1 MQRQYVRDPMTIGLL
16 RLTIAIGLGLPLAA
30 RAGAQATPPVR
41 DTTRRD
47 TTRIT
52 TLEAIRSEAT
62 RVERQLFDE
71 KPNVGRLS
79 ISGKELSAAPKMF
92 SEADLLRAVQLLPG
106 VEARNDFNA
115 GLNVRGGEADQNL
128 VLLDG
133 YPIYNPFHL
142 GGLFGT
148 FVEPTVGRVDLFT
161 GGFPAPYGGRL
172 SSVLDV
178 GSATEERPGV
188 HGTANVSLIASSGSV
203 GSPIRNG
210 AGSWMIAARRT
221 YIDKAIDLLTPGRM
235 PYDFQDAQS
244 HVRYSFGNGLR
255 VAATAY
261 LGHDAF
267 DYNESGDSASF
278 SWGNRVFGT
287 TIARTFGS
295 SPRIFGLPLGDS
307 AVVEQRISLSKFEV
321 KARVRDG
328 VFEMRNPLQ
337 DVRTGGM
344 IASFAGTHTRS
355 VGYEIASQ
363 RFHYESNAEI
373 PLFVQNDTTSQ
384 ALGSVGMYVD
394 DLWKPTTSLIIDA
407 GLRFDAV
414 STNGW
419 KGLSPRL
426 SAKYFLT
433 PDVAVT
439 AAFGQ
444 YAQWIRSLAREEVPV
459 RPMDF
464 WVGTNADWPVSTS
477 RHYILGTEGWINR
490 NRGFRVEGFL
500 KTYHDLLERNPRDDA
515 QLLGDEFLFLKGRS
529 LGFDVMLRQFR
540 TRTFSGWAAYTFAI
554 SERTS
559 LDGTTFSPAQ
569 DRRHD
574 LNLVGGWEFK
584 RYTLGARYNL
594 ATGTPYSYISGMYDR
609 WRYDP
614 IQGSYNE
621 SDPQFLTGERNGS
634 RLPATHRL
642 DLGATR
648 HGHIRGVAVS
658 PYLSIVNT
666 TNAKNV
672 FTYAFDYTERPPTR
686 VSIHQLS
693 IVPTLG
699 VSIAW

>member
-1 MQRQYVRDPMTIGLL
+1 MTRGLL
-16 RLTIAIGLGLPLAA
+16 RLIACVPGLCLASSFA
-30 RAGAQATPPVR
+30 TAAGAQVTPPVR
-41 DTTRRD
+41 DTVRRDSTRRD

-62 RVERQLFDE
+62 RIERQLFDE

-115 GLNVRGGEADQNL
+115 GLNIRGGEADQNL

-210 AGSWMIAARRT
+210 AGSWMVAARRT
-221 YIDKAIDLLTPGRM
+221 YIDKAVEMLTPERM

-244 HVRYSFGNGLR
+244 HLRYSFGNGLR
-255 VAATAY
+255 LAATAY
-261 LGHDAF
+261 MGHDAF
-267 DYNESGDSASF
+267 DYNEDSDSASF
-278 SWGNRVFGT
+278 SWGNRVFGA
-287 TIARTFGS
+287 TIGRSFTSAPRAFGFS
-295 SPRIFGLPLGDS
+295 LGDS
-307 AVVEQRISLSKFEV
+307 AVVEQRLSISRFEV
-321 KARVRDG
+321 KARVLEG
-328 VFEMRNPLQ
+328 VFEMRNPLR
-337 DVRTGGM
+337 DLRAGGV
-344 IASFAGTHTRS
+344 IASFDGQHTRS

-363 RFHYESNAEI
+363 HFGYESNAEI
-373 PLFVQNDTTSQ
+373 PLFVQNDTTTLSI
-384 ALGSVGMYVD
+384 ASTGIFVD
-394 DLWKPTTSLIIDA
+394 DLWKPTASLIIDA

-433 PDVAVT
+433 PDIAVT
-439 AAFGQ
+439 AAVGQ
-444 YAQWIRSLAREEVPV
+444 YAQWVRSLAREEIPV

-477 RHYILGTEGWINR
+477 RHYIIGTEGWIDR

-500 KTYHDLLERNPRDDA
+500 KTYHDLLERNPRDDS
-515 QLLGDEFLFLKGRS
+515 QLTGDEFLFLKGRS

-594 ATGTPYSYISGMYDR
+594 ATGTPYSYITGMYDR
-609 WRYDP
+609 VRYDP
-614 IQGSYNE
+614 ITGGYNNA
-621 SDPQFLTGERNGS
+621 DPQFLIDERNGE

-642 DLGATR
+642 DLGVTR
-648 HGHIRGVAVS
+648 HGHIRGASVS

-672 FTYAFDYTERPPTR
+672 FTYVFDYTVRPPKR
-686 VSIHQLS
+686 ISVHQLS
-693 IVPTLG
+693 IVPTFG
-699 VSIAW
+699 VAIAW